1 MIGKT
6 SGSKGGVSMARLIQ
20 NLREMLTDRDYLKRL
35 GKLALPM
42 ALASIMSSSLQII
55 DTLMIASLG
64 DVAVAATGMA
74 NRFTYLFSSF
84 IAGFSSG
91 ASVFGAQFWGDKNPG
106 GLRRTLTLS
115 LMLLMPCAAAFCL
128 IAVFAPHWV
137 MNIFSSD
144 PSVIEEGCIY
154 LRLIGPAY
162 LFQAL
167 AAMLAAMLKATERPS
182 IAVCASAAGI
192 LTNVFLNYVMIFGK
206 LGLPAMGVKGAAA
219 ATLIA
224 AALEAAVVI
233 VLAQVRK
240 APVTLRKLALPDR
253 IFTVQFLKVS
263 LPVLLNDV
271 VWTAGI
277 VGMAWVYSTMGTAA
291 AAAASVY
298 ETIKAFVVV
307 CCIAVGGAGGILLG
321 IELGAGRM
329 ENAEKYATRILMSG
343 ILVALCVIPVMLIAV
358 DPLLRLYG
366 KMSQEALSGLRG
378 MLIALAV
385 CFWIKM
391 TAYNLICGIARAGGD
406 SFLPGLYDIF
416 GHCCVALPL
425 VFITGYLLK
434 WPLTQVFPLTFTGDV
449 VVVAL
454 CYHRYRKGYW
464 KHKLS

>member
-1 MIGKT
+1 
-6 SGSKGGVSMARLIQ
+6 MARLM
-20 NLREMLTDRDYLKRL
+20 NDLREMFTDRDYLRRL

-55 DTLMIASLG
+55 DTLMIAALG

-74 NRFTYLFSSF
+74 NRFTYLFSSV

-91 ASVFGAQFWGDKNPG
+91 ASVFGAQFWGDQNPQ

-115 LMLLMPCAAAFCL
+115 LLLLLPCAAVFCL
-128 IAVFAPHWV
+128 IAVFAPQWV
-137 MNIFSSD
+137 MAIFSSD
-144 PSVIEEGCIY
+144 PAVIEEGCIY

-162 LFQAL
+162 LFQSL
-167 AAMLAAMLKATERPS
+167 AAMLAAILKATERPS
-182 IAVCASAAGI
+182 IAVTASTAGI
-192 LTNVFLNYVMIFGK
+192 LSNVFLNYVMIFGK
-206 LGLPAMGVKGAAA
+206 LGLPAMGVKGAAI

-224 AALEAAVVI
+224 AAIEAGVI
-233 VLAQVRK
+233 SILAQKRK
-240 APVTLRKLALPDR
+240 APVTLRRLALPTR
-253 IFTVQFLKVS
+253 AFTGQFLKVS

-271 VWTAGI
+271 VWTLGI

-321 IELGAGRM
+321 IELGAGRI
-329 ENAEKYATRILMSG
+329 ENAEKYAKRILIGG

-358 DPLLRLYG
+358 DPLLGLYG
-366 KMSQEALSGLRG
+366 EMSAEALSGLRG
-378 MLIALAV
+378 MLITLAV
-385 CFWIKM
+385 FFWIKM
-391 TAYNLICGIARAGGD
+391 TAYNLICGISRAGGD

-416 GHCCVALPL
+416 AHCVVAFSL

-434 WPLTQVFPLTFTGDV
+434 WPLTQVFPLTFVGDV
-449 VVVAL
+449 VAVAL